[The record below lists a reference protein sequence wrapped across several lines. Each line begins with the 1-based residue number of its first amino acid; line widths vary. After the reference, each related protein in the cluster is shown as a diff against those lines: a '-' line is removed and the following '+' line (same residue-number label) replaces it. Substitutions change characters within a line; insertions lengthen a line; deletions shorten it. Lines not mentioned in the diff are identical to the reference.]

1 MGCAMALE
9 AIRRYRSPEVKEMV
23 REASEKLEES
33 LRKLESLD
41 CVKEVRGR
49 GLMMGVEMD
58 SGERV
63 LDLVKSML
71 RAGVIALPDGPKG
84 DVLALTPP
92 FGISGEEIDL
102 TIEIIQTE
110 IGQ

>member
-1 MGCAMALE
+1 
-9 AIRRYRSPEVKEMV
+9 
-23 REASEKLEES
+23 
-33 LRKLESLD
+33 
-41 CVKEVRGR
+41 
-49 GLMMGVEMD
+49 
-58 SGERV
+58 V
-63 LDLVKSML
+63 LDLVKAML

-92 FGISGEEIDL
+92 LGISGEEIDF